1 MKKVD
6 PKVLVVDKSRS
17 FSSRFLQTEK
27 NVDMGSTE
35 NKVSSTLR
43 HSSNVLQSA
52 AADLV
57 VSDIT
62 SVEQALR
69 TKLRQTEQMKAG
81 Q

>member
-1 MKKVD
+1 MGRD
-6 PKVLVVDKSRS
+6 GSDD
-17 FSSRFLQTEK
+17 FLHDWSISPPQAEK

-69 TKLRQTEQMKAG
+69 TKLRQTEQMKVG
-81 Q
+81 